1 MIQTLLAIFWLHFLA
16 DFIMQTDEMALNKS
30 HNWKWLTLHA
40 LTYGIPF
47 LLFGWKY
54 AIINSAAHWLVD
66 FFTSKA
72 TSYLWST
79 GKRHWFFVVIGLD
92 QAIHMT
98 ILVLTLGLRR

>member
-1 MIQTLLAIFWLHFLA
+1 MILTLLAIFWLHFIA
-16 DFIMQTDEMALNKS
+16 DFILQTDEMALNKS
-30 HNWKWLTLHA
+30 HSFKWLSLHA

-66 FFTSKA
+66 CVTSRCTA
-72 TSYLWST
+72 YLW
-79 GKRHWFFVVIGLD
+79 KHEQRHWFFVVIGLD

-98 ILVLTLGLRR
+98 VLVLTLGLR

>member
-1 MIQTLLAIFWLHFLA
+1 MITTLIVIFWLHFIA
-16 DFIMQTDEMALNKS
+16 DFILQTDEMALNKS
-30 HNWKWLTLHA
+30 KSFKWLSLHA

-66 FFTSKA
+66 CVTSRITA
-72 TSYLWST
+72 YLWSK
-79 GKRHWFFVVIGLD
+79 GERHWFFVVIGLD

-98 ILVLTLGLRR
+98 ILVLTLGIR

>member
-1 MIQTLLAIFWLHFLA
+1 MITIIGIFWLHFLA

-30 HNWKWLTLHA
+30 HSVKWLSLHA

-47 LLFGWKY
+47 LLLGWKY
-54 AIINSAAHWLVD
+54 AIINSVLHGVVD

-79 GKRHWFFVVIGLD
+79 GKRHWFFVMIGLD

-98 ILVLTLGLRR
+98 LLILTLRLR